1 MFSFLSFIVFHFTF
15 SFGQDSQQNFPSNGK
30 YKMLYVTDSH
40 VDALY
45 EAGCSDGTLSSSNYH
60 SHIGFSR
67 EAPSLST
74 AIRSAVADV
83 RSVGLDVDG
92 VEIERQD
99 LAETELAHW

>member
-1 MFSFLSFIVFHFTF
+1 MAVTTNQSTRASTANGRMIMIWRFMLHLKDLEEFT
-15 SFGQDSQQNFPSNGK
+15 DA
-30 YKMLYVTDSH
+30 L
-40 VDALY
+40 VDAIY
-45 EAGCSDGTLSSSNYH
+45 EAGCSDGTLVSSNYRC
-60 SHIGFSR
+60 HIGFSR

-99 LAETELAHW
+99 LAEAYLAQW